1 MTNSI
6 HSTTKNNPGCLIQ
19 LLWFALVGWWACQ
32 LWIAAAW
39 FFMVIIIT
47 IPLGVKM
54 INLLPKIVA
63 LREPFQQMTYKGDGT
78 LTIGDLPQ
86 YNILVRALYFVL
98 IGWWFSA
105 LWMELAYV
113 FCCTI
118 IGMPLGFWM
127 FDKTP
132 GLLTLRRQ

>member
-1 MTNSI
+1 
-6 HSTTKNNPGCLIQ
+6 
-19 LLWFALVGWWACQ
+19 
-32 LWIAAAW
+32 
-39 FFMVIIIT
+39 
-47 IPLGVKM
+47 
-54 INLLPKIVA
+54 
-63 LREPFQQMTYKGDGT
+63 MTYKGDGT